1 MFFKIINHAAT
12 LLVYLS
18 AKIKML
24 FIDKIWPE
32 YYPSIFSL
40 IWMGEN
46 IITQQMIRCHKV
58 EHQRQIETFHH
69 IECINCTRYICYI
82 LNNNN

>member
-12 LLVYLS
+12 ILVYPS

-24 FIDKIWPE
+24 FIDKIGPE

-40 IWMGEN
+40 IWMGKK
-46 IITQQMIRCHKV
+46 IITQMTRCHKV
-58 EHQRQIETFHH
+58 GHQRQIEAFHH
-69 IECINCTRYICYI
+69 IECIN
-82 LNNNN
+82 LK